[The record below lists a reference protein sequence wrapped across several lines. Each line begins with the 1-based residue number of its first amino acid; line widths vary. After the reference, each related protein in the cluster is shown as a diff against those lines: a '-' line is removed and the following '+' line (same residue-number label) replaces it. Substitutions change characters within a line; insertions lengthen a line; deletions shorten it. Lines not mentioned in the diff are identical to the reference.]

1 MNAFE
6 ALGIR
11 ARAPKH
17 EHQRPWS
24 MISACGRVFVPARLG
39 TRVAA
44 INGLFA
50 DGTWFISGTVL
61 PESGAL

>member
-6 ALGIR
+6 ALRIR
-11 ARAPKH
+11 ARAPTH

-24 MISACGRVFVPARLG
+24 MISACGRVAPARLG

-61 PESGAL
+61 